1 MLPLVGDIER
11 HLLIWDNAVAHWAID
26 HGIQQ
31 GDVVGLIMDNRPE
44 FVITWLGIAKVGGVT
59 ALINTNLVNDPLH
72 HSMKISNAS
81 RFIVGR

>member
-72 HSMKISNAS
+72 QSMKISNAS